1 MSDAHQIRDHRHAP
15 RSPKLPLWCALVATA
30 FVAFAPI
37 MRPAAAQTPAPS
49 QDSVFNA
56 AMNRAYDALRAGD
69 STAAISGFREALR
82 RDPSSATAH
91 FQLGYILLALGRRD
105 DAATEFEEGL
115 ARDFS
120 QDAPRRQL
128 GYLYADLGR
137 HRDALRV
144 FTGLRDDNK
153 AIPRDYV
160 AIGNLSSMLRD
171 RAGAETAFRAAIA
184 SGDTS
189 VVPDARRGLDGVSQT
204 GVGAGWFGELY
215 AAPFYQDRFDN
226 TVGLGFARAG
236 VRGGGW
242 WRPSA
247 YASLRVTRDSRSTG
261 GRQPVLFN
269 DNTLIPAF
277 GLRVSPGGVGLALY
291 AEAGAAYDLVGEPSE
306 WQRDLRAG
314 ANYAVAHEQS
324 LRNGLA
330 PLLVT
335 EFSADAS
342 FYERFDRNVI
352 AYAQLRESLRLYKGN
367 HVAFDLFGRAWGAT
381 DSRGDFFNRVV
392 EGGGGAAL
400 HLSVGTVRTSVYVD
414 VLRGRYLQ
422 QPPSSSLLTRTYDD
436 WRVTVATGLFRF
448 LPFDRP

>member
-1 MSDAHQIRDHRHAP
+1 MPVAHQNRDVCHAH
-15 RSPKLPLWCALVATA
+15 RSPWHLLRRALLATA
-30 FVAFAPI
+30 FMVVTPTFSA
-37 MRPAAAQTPAPS
+37 AAAQTPAPS
-49 QDSVFNA
+49 QDSIFNA

-91 FQLGYILLALGRRD
+91 FQLGYILLALGRRE

-144 FTGLRDDNK
+144 FTGLRDDQK
-153 AIPRDYV
+153 AIARDYV

-171 RAGAETAFRAAIA
+171 RVGAETAFRAAIA

-189 VVPDARRGLDGVSQT
+189 VVTDARRGLEGVSQT

-242 WRPSA
+242 WRPSV
-247 YASLRVTRDSRSTG
+247 YASLRVTQDSRSTG
-261 GRQPVLFN
+261 GQQPALFN
-269 DNTLIPAF
+269 DNTLIPAL
-277 GLRVSPGGVGLALY
+277 GVRVSPGGVGLAIY

-306 WQRDLRAG
+306 WKRDLRAG
-314 ANYAVAHEQS
+314 ANYSFAHEQS

-335 EFSADAS
+335 ELSADAS

-352 AYAQLRESLRLYKGN
+352 AYAQLRESLRLYKGQ

-381 DSRGDFFNRVV
+381 DSRGEFFNRVI

-422 QPPSSSLLTRTYDD
+422 QPPLSSSLPRTYDD